1 MLAGLGVVM
10 VASSSMPY
18 AVSNGLSPFYYLDRH
33 LLFLGGGVLFAA
45 IAMFTGALLLNARGE
60 RRAVVVSA
68 REIPAGTV
76 IQADMLRI
84 EHIEADTQLR
94 AIPGPRYGLLVGKV
108 ARERIPA
115 GVLVVEEQVGAVLQ
129 PPPGFALVAMT
140 LEPGE
145 LPVASLAYGD
155 TVQVVRTPQA
165 SSADDPGGIISTAS
179 VWSMWQQSSQASAT
193 GGSKRALT
201 LAVAQADA
209 VAVTQAAA
217 RREIRLIA
225 VGGDPVFSPH
235 IGNLGAQFPTPAE
248 PAPVAETP
256 STTPTTTPATTLA
269 MQQPGAPVVAAPAGQ

>member
-1 MLAGLGVVM
+1 MPKTLPLNNPKAAQGTGTSSSRLRSAARMGDAAMFDAAVLSSGLGDGAGRVKRNPLM
-10 VASSSMPY
+10 V
-18 AVSNGLSPFYYLDRH
+18 
-33 LLFLGGGVLFAA
+33 GGGVLFAA
-45 IAMFTGALLLNARGE
+45 VAMFTGALLLNARGE
-60 RRAVVVSA
+60 RRAVVVSG

-115 GVLVVEEQVGAVLQ
+115 GVLVVEEQVGAMLQ
-129 PPPGFALVAMT
+129 PPVGFALVAMT

-179 VWSMWQQSSQASAT
+179 VWSMWQPSSQAST
-193 GGSKRALT
+193 GGSKR
-201 LAVAQADA
+201 
-209 VAVTQAAA
+209 
-217 RREIRLIA
+217 R
-225 VGGDPVFSPH
+225 S
-235 IGNLGAQFPTPAE
+235 
-248 PAPVAETP
+248 
-256 STTPTTTPATTLA
+256 
-269 MQQPGAPVVAAPAGQ
+269 